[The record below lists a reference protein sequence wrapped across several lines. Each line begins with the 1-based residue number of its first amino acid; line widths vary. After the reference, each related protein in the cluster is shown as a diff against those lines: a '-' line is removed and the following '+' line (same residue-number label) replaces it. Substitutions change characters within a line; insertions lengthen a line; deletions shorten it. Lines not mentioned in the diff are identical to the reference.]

1 MIYLD
6 NAATTRTDDEI
17 LDDYYKLCKKYY
29 ANASSNH
36 YLGREAARFLNA
48 SRKQIASLLGV
59 KNVEVYFTSGATESN
74 NIAII
79 GTCHAH
85 KKRGKHLI
93 TTKIE
98 HPSVLNVF
106 KYLEKEG
113 YEVTY
118 LSVDSSGVISLDE
131 LKEILRNDTIL
142 VSIMGVNNEIGS
154 IMPISEC
161 GRIIKENSNAYF
173 HVDAT
178 QLIGKYKINM
188 TNIDF
193 LSFSA
198 HKIHGLKGSGA
209 LIKKENVRIE
219 PIIFGGKQE
228 EGLRPG
234 TLNWQVDVMLAKTLR
249 KALENMDEK
258 RAYIEELRD
267 YLFDELSKIDK
278 VYLNSTKKGSPY
290 IINFSLE
297 GYPSE
302 VVVSGLEDDGFLVST
317 LSACS
322 TNKVKKSYV
331 LEALNL
337 EPFRASSSI
346 RVSLNQ
352 DITKKDLE
360 GFIESLKK
368 ILNRIGGNF

>member
-178 QLIGKYKINM
+178 QLIGKHKINM